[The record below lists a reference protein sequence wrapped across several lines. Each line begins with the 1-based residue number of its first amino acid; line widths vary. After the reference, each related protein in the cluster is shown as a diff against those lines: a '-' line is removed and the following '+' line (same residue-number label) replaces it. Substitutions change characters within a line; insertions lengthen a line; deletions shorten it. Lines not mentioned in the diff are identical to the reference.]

1 MKKSVFACLVSAFL
15 GATFARLPGDRPASP
30 QASAQEFFPA
40 DERSPRR
47 LLRYPADRSPPAA
60 ARAYGTDRRSSGPAP
75 TSDPFVPP
83 PINGALTEEERV
95 NIGVY
100 ERTNRSV
107 VNITTKLARTDQF
120 WFFELAPP
128 QGAGSGSVLD
138 KQGHVLT
145 NNHVIDDAE
154 EIQVTLYNGESFHA
168 QLVGQDP
175 LNDIAVLRIDA
186 PSEVLHPIPRGQSA
200 KLFVGQ
206 KVYAIGNPFGLERT
220 LTVGII
226 SSLNRS
232 LRSQAGRMMKSII
245 QIDAALNRG
254 NSGGPLLDTQ
264 GQLIG
269 MNTAIASVTGENTG
283 VGFAIPASTL
293 ERVVPELIT
302 NGRVIRADPGIARVY
317 ETDQGLIV
325 AKVVAGG
332 PAERAGLRGFRLV
345 QQTQRRGALLLQRQF
360 VDRSSAD
367 TIVAVDGR
375 RLTSADA
382 FLEQVEAKRPGDQVL
397 LAVVR
402 DGREIIV
409 PLVLEAGE

>member
-1 MKKSVFACLVSAFL
+1 MKKYVLVCLISAFV
-15 GATFARLPGDRPASP
+15 GAAFTRFTGAQPGSQ
-30 QASAQEFFPA
+30 QASAQEYLRA
-40 DERSPRR
+40 GERFSRR
-47 LLRYPADRSPPAA
+47 TLQAPSGRETTAA
-60 ARAYGTDRRSSGPAP
+60 GRGSAVDRRGFVAAP
-75 TSDPFVPP
+75 TNNPFAPSLDG
-83 PINGALTEEERV
+83 ILTEEERV

-100 ERTNRSV
+100 ESTNRSV

-120 WFFELAPP
+120 WFLELAPP

-138 KQGHVLT
+138 KNGHILT

-154 EIQVTLYNGESFHA
+154 EIQVTLYNGDSFFAH
-168 QLVGQDP
+168 LVGKDP

-186 PSEVLHPIPRGQSA
+186 PPEVLHPINRGQPGR
-200 KLFVGQ
+200 LFVGQ

-232 LRSQAGRMMKSII
+232 LRSQSGRMMKSII

-264 GQLIG
+264 GRLIG
-269 MNTAIASVTGENTG
+269 MNTAIASRTGENTG
-283 VGFAIPASTL
+283 VGFAIPAGTL

-302 NGRVIRADPGIARVY
+302 RGRVVRADPGIARVY

-345 QQTQRRGALLLQRQF
+345 QQHQRRGALLIQRQF
-360 VDRSSAD
+360 VDRSFAD
-367 TIVAVDGR
+367 RIVAIDGQPVK
-375 RLTSADA
+375 SADA
-382 FLEQVEAKRPGDQVL
+382 FLEHVEAKRPGDQVL
-397 LAVVR
+397 LTVIR
-402 DGREIIV
+402 DGREMIV
-409 PLVLEAGE
+409 PLLLEAGE